1 MDNLLTQQLPRLL
14 KLLKDKGWVELPN
27 AVPQSACRDL
37 RAVLEE
43 RYADCAFRSAEIGQG
58 KERMQ
63 RPDVRSDSIHWL
75 EKDDPR
81 LPVQAWLKEVEDLR
95 LILNEAFFLSV
106 NEYNGHFACYE
117 VGASYEKH
125 RDRFRGKA
133 TRVLSV
139 ILFLNEDWDQDDD
152 GELLVYDLIDPSI
165 LTATIKPEQGTI
177 VIFESETILHEVR
190 RTKRRRLSLSGWLT
204 RSSGF

>member
-1 MDNLLTQQLPRLL
+1 
-14 KLLKDKGWVELPN
+14 
-27 AVPQSACRDL
+27 
-37 RAVLEE
+37 
-43 RYADCAFRSAEIGQG
+43 
-58 KERMQ
+58 MQ